1 MRSYRFWYHYNKPL
15 SKRMGRPTMTVH
27 FKDRCIY
34 ADNII
39 CHVPTETHQRK
50 RQPRMVVRGFAKTV
64 TWVTEKEPRTKAGQG
79 TYTLVIK

>member
-50 RQPRMVVRGFAKTV
+50 RQPHMVVRGFAKTV
-64 TWVTEKEPRTKAGQG
+64 TWKSRSVTDERDEKGE
-79 TYTLVIK
+79 YTLVIK